1 MTQTNNQVV
10 EVLNKQLANWNVLF
24 VKLHNYHWYVKGDQ
38 FFTLHEKFEE
48 FYGEAAT
55 YIDDIAERILTI
67 QGAPLATLK
76 DYLAVS
82 SIQEATGKE
91 NAKEMVASIK
101 SDFETVIAEI
111 AKGMEVA
118 QEAGD
123 EASSDML
130 LGIKATL
137 EKQVWMLRAYLA

>member
-1 MTQTNNQVV
+1 MTQNNNQVV

-48 FYGEAAT
+48 FYTEAAT
-55 YIDDIAERILTI
+55 YVDDIAERILTI
-67 QGAPLATLK
+67 QGAPLATMK
-76 DYLAVS
+76 EYLAVS

-91 NAKEMVASIK
+91 NAKEMVASVK
-101 SDFETVIAEI
+101 SDFETVIAEL
-111 AKGMEVA
+111 AHGMDVA

-130 LGIKATL
+130 LGIKGTL

>member
-24 VKLHNYHWYVKGDQ
+24 VKLHNFHWYVKGDQ
-38 FFTLHEKFEE
+38 FFTLHGKFEE

-76 DYLAVS
+76 EYLAVS
-82 SIQEATGKE
+82 TIQEATGKE
-91 NAKEMVASIK
+91 NAKEMAASVK
-101 SDFETVIAEI
+101 SDFETVIAEL
-111 AKGMEVA
+111 AHGMEVA

-130 LGIKATL
+130 LGIKGTL

>member
-1 MTQTNNQVV
+1 MTQNNNQVV

-48 FYGEAAT
+48 YYNEAAT
-55 YIDDIAERILTI
+55 YVDDIAERILTL
-67 QGAPLATLK
+67 QGAPIATMRE
-76 DYLAVS
+76 YLETS
-82 SIQEATGKE
+82 SVKEATGKE

-101 SDFETVIAEI
+101 NDFEVVIAELQH
-111 AKGMEVA
+111 GMEVA
-118 QEAGD
+118 QAAED

-130 LGIKATL
+130 LGIKGTL
-137 EKQVWMLRAYLA
+137 EKHAWMLRAFLA

>member
-1 MTQTNNQVV
+1 MTQSNNQVV

-48 FYGEAAT
+48 FYNEAAT
-55 YIDDIAERILTI
+55 YVDDIAERILTI
-67 QGAPLATLK
+67 QGAPLATMK
-76 DYLAVS
+76 EYLAVS

-91 NAKEMVASIK
+91 NAKEMVASVK
-101 SDFETVIAEI
+101 SDFETVITELAH
-111 AKGMEVA
+111 GMDVA

-130 LGIKATL
+130 LGIKGTL